1 MENKKVE
8 IMTMGSNQVNI
19 NGDVVSKTTWE
30 GYSPDGKNININLV
44 KDNNGNEKQTK
55 VRNLDLKDFGN
66 FLRMPITGED
76 DEFEE
81 IKNRLNHDS
90 DEFKNI
96 LEKCKKNKKRKK
108 VRFARI
114 DKTLNKKK
122 HKPGQ
127 TKKNRNKKKKKE
139 N

>member
-66 FLRMPITGED
+66 FLKMPLMEEN

-81 IKNRLNHDS
+81 IKRKLSHNS
-90 DEFKNI
+90 DEFKDI
-96 LEKCKKNKKRKK
+96 LTKCKKKKKRKK
-108 VRFARI
+108 VRFAKI

-122 HKPGQ
+122 SKPGQ
-127 TKKNRNKKKKKE
+127 TKKKRNKKKSE